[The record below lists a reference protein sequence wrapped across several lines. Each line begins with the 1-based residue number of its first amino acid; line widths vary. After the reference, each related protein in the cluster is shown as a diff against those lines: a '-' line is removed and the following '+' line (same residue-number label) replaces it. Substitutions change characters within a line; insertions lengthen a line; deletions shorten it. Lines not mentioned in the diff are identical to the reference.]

1 MSTSRE
7 ALVDVAYL
15 DDCEQ
20 YEPASKLEISR
31 TCLSMTAYNLQST
44 LPLSYHVKG
53 ELDTTKQGQY
63 RTFDIHQGAQLDFAR
78 IMVLSMYGCRAINKV

>member
-1 MSTSRE
+1 MQKRVLPFAFALRASSRTGSMSTSRE

-31 TCLSMTAYNLQST
+31 TCLSMTAYNLRST
-44 LPLSYHVKG
+44 LPLSYQVKG
-53 ELDTTKQGQY
+53 EPEYDEA
-63 RTFDIHQGAQLDFAR
+63 GAVSYF
-78 IMVLSMYGCRAINKV
+78 

>member
-7 ALVDVAYL
+7 ALVDVVYL

-20 YEPASKLEISR
+20 YEPASKSEISR

-44 LPLSYHVKG
+44 LPLPC
-53 ELDTTKQGQY
+53 QGCQKVNWI
-63 RTFDIHQGAQLDFAR
+63 RRSRGSIILLMFIRVHNWILLGSWCSLCTDAAR
-78 IMVLSMYGCRAINKV
+78 